1 MPYADVNGIK
11 LYYEIHGSGRPVV
24 LLQMAGEYADRLVLV
39 QKFREQQVVVDV
51 DNALSAIERAK
62 ERVAAATESLRMA
75 KTLEEGERFRF
86 SLGAT
91 SVLFVNLRERNS
103 VDSEMQLVRAKADY
117 QKALALYQWATGTWA
132 KSQPSAVPVNY
143 RIGSSLSK

>member
-1 MPYADVNGIK
+1 M
-11 LYYEIHGSGRPVV
+11 
-24 LLQMAGEYADRLVLV
+24 
-39 QKFREQQVVVDV
+39 
-51 DNALSAIERAK
+51 AIERAK
-62 ERVAAATESLRMA
+62 ERVTAAAESLRMA
-75 KTLEEGERFRF
+75 KMLEEGERFRF

-132 KSQPSAVPVNY
+132 RSQPSATPVNY
-143 RIGSSLSK
+143 RVGASFSK